1 MAQTNGHGYVVSHSD
16 VPAAERTAYADERR
30 YGPRD
35 YAPERPV
42 GEMFQELAQD
52 AQNLV
57 NLEIAL
63 AKAELSE
70 KVSQAGKAVGF
81 MAGGGFVIYAGF
93 LAIMLAAIL
102 GLSYLLPPWLSALIV
117 GVVVALVGYGLV
129 RKGMSDLK
137 TNSLAPQQTIQTLK
151 EDKEWVQNQV
161 R

>member
-1 MAQTNGHGYVVSHSD
+1 MAQTNGHGYVVSQGEG
-16 VPAAERTAYADERR
+16 VAEQPFDTGQRP
-30 YGPRD
+30 YGPPS
-35 YAPERPV
+35 YAPERPI

-52 AQNLV
+52 ARNLI
-57 NLEIAL
+57 NLEIEL

-70 KVSQAGKAVGF
+70 KASQTGRAVGF

-93 LAIMLAAIL
+93 LAIMFAAIVAL
-102 GLSYLLPPWLSALIV
+102 AYLVPLWLSALIV
-117 GVVVALVGYGLV
+117 GVVVALIGYGVL

-137 TNSLAPQQTIQTLK
+137 ATNLAPNQTMQTLK